1 LVPKAQAYRE
11 AGWNTRDYDDAAS
24 HACRLERR
32 LGVKDRIAF
41 LSRQAEDLIAEKRQ
55 RIESQL
61 WAIHEA
67 DIGAF
72 WETYEAAKIGNDS
85 KSATDEAGRM
95 VKVRRQRPK
104 LINDLPIE
112 ARKLIEDVSVDRNGN
127 IIPKLYS
134 KAQANAELRKLH
146 NFGRTEDR
154 PENDVARLSDAEL
167 IQQLSDQAK
176 QLGIEIKLDYS
187 FAQQAPAT
195 AADSAPPVDVTPV
208 DVTPVVETAAADV
221 TADDAAAVDAA
232 RDLRVGLN
240 PAVAGARPVRKV
252 R

>member
-1 LVPKAQAYRE
+1 MPL
-11 AGWNTRDYDDAAS
+11 
-24 HACRLERR
+24 
-32 LGVKDRIAF
+32 
-41 LSRQAEDLIAEKRQ
+41 
-55 RIESQL
+55 
-61 WAIHEA
+61 
-67 DIGAF
+67 
-72 WETYEAAKIGNDS
+72 
-85 KSATDEAGRM
+85 
-95 VKVRRQRPK
+95 
-104 LINDLPIE
+104 E
-112 ARKLIEDVSVDRNGN
+112 ARKLIEDVTIDRNGN
-127 IIPKLYS
+127 VIPKLYS
-134 KAQANAELRKLH
+134 KAQANADLRKLL
-146 NFGRTEDR
+146 NIGRTEDR

-232 RDLRVGLN
+232 RDLRIGLS
-240 PAVAGARPVRKV
+240 PAVAGARPVRKA